1 MRPDWAAAALAL
13 ALASIA
19 PGQVGILQIQIVAGE
34 GGVYAP
40 GARVTRPLTV
50 EVTDETGR
58 PVPAAAVSFHLPED
72 GPSGT
77 FPNGL
82 RTEVITTDERGRA
95 ALRSMQLNRVP
106 GRLQVRIIASKEQA
120 TAGMVSFQ
128 YIADPASGAAMAGAG
143 NRKTREPAGVSA
155 GSHGRKKWALILA
168 GAGGG
173 AVAALLAA
181 RSGTTAAASGTAA
194 SNPTPIPTTIG
205 TPSISVGRP

>member
-1 MRPDWAAAALAL
+1 M
-13 ALASIA
+13 
-19 PGQVGILQIQIVAGE
+19 
-34 GGVYAP
+34 
-40 GARVTRPLTV
+40 

-155 GSHGRKKWALILA
+155 GSHGRKKWVLILA